1 MKLKTGDSVKVIA
14 GKDKGKTGEIS
25 QTLPK
30 SQKVVVKGVNIYKK
44 HIKPRDGIEGGI
56 FPLERPLPVSS
67 VALLDPVSKKPTRV
81 GYKVLEN
88 GKKVRFAKDSGSEL
102 DKAPKNTK
110 PKKKKSTKTK

>member
-1 MKLKTGDSVKVIA
+1 
-14 GKDKGKTGEIS
+14 
-25 QTLPK
+25 
-30 SQKVVVKGVNIYKK
+30 
-44 HIKPRDGIEGGI
+44 
-56 FPLERPLPVSS
+56 VSS